1 MRLSAAP
8 PLCHRLPV
16 KRLIVTADDFGLA
29 LPVNEAVEDGHRR
42 GILTAASLMVAGE
55 AVADAVARARHLP
68 RLGVGLHL
76 VLVDGKP
83 VLPPEQ
89 IPDLVG
95 PDGNFSTDIL
105 ATSVRI
111 FWRLAARRQVA
122 AEIRAQLEAF
132 RRTGLALD
140 HVNAHHHFHLHP
152 TVQREL
158 LRLAPEFGIAA
169 IRVPYEPPLAAWRAG
184 GRRFAW
190 LGSGLIEAYRA
201 TRLGR
206 ALVAA
211 GIGCNDRIYGL
222 ADTGAMVSARM
233 LRYLELLPEGV
244 SELYVHAATRRPAAW
259 PESYRCRGEYE
270 ALVDPALSAYLTAQ
284 GIAAIPFAG
293 LANRVRRGARQFVS
307 VAR

>member
-1 MRLSAAP
+1 M
-8 PLCHRLPV
+8 

-29 LPVNEAVEDGHRR
+29 LPVNEAVEDGHRH

-55 AVADAVARARHLP
+55 AAADAVARARRLP

-95 PDGNFSTDIL
+95 ADGNFSTDIL
-105 ATSVRI
+105 ASGLRI
-111 FWRLAARRQVA
+111 FFRPAARRQVA
-122 AEIRAQLEAF
+122 AEIRAQLDAF

-169 IRVPYEPPLAAWRAG
+169 IRVPYEPPWAAWRAG
-184 GRRFAW
+184 GRRFPW
-190 LGSGLIEAYRA
+190 HGSGLIEAYRA
-201 TRLGR
+201 TRLRR
-206 ALVAA
+206 ALAAA
-211 GIGCNDRIYGL
+211 GIACNDRIYGL
-222 ADTGAMVSARM
+222 ADNGAMVSARM
-233 LRYLELLPEGV
+233 LRYLEVLPEGV

-270 ALVDPALSAYLTAQ
+270 ALVDPAVAAYLAAE

-293 LANRVRRGARQFVS
+293 LTSSA
-307 VAR
+307 